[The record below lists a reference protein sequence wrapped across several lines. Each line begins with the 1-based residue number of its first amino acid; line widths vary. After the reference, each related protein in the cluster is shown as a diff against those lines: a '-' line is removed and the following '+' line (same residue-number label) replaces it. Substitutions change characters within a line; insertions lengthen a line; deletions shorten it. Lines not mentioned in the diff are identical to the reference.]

1 MMKSKISPLN
11 NTGYS
16 RFQNSYMERLHS
28 ELREG
33 IIVPPRSLVEICF
46 HGRGGQGAVTAAN
59 LLAAAA
65 LQDGNKGVQA
75 FPLFGAE
82 RRGAPVRAFARISGE
97 EIHLRSEIYNPDIVI
112 VLDESIMDIVDVLK
126 GVKDEGK
133 ILINTRK
140 KPNDFEFSKKYH
152 VATVDATGI
161 ALKHAILVGGM
172 PVVNTPILGSI
183 PKILDR
189 VTLQSIQNVIRG
201 KWIGKKDLGERN
213 VKATQDAFD
222 QTGVNF

>member
-1 MMKSKISPLN
+1 M
-11 NTGYS
+11 GH
-16 RFQNSYMERLHS
+16 LHF

-33 IIVPPRSLVEICF
+33 IIVSSQSLVEICF

-59 LLAAAA
+59 LLATAA
-65 LQDGNKGVQA
+65 LRDWNKGVQA
-75 FPLFGAE
+75 FPFFGAE

-112 VLDESIMDIVDVLK
+112 ILDESIMDIVDTLK
-126 GVKDEGK
+126 GVKDNGK

-140 KPNDFEFSKKYH
+140 KPNDFEFSKTFH
-152 VATVDATGI
+152 VATVDATAI
-161 ALKHAILVGGM
+161 ALKHDILVGGI
-172 PVVNTPILGSI
+172 PVVNTPILGSV

-189 VTLQSIQNVIRG
+189 VTLLSIQEVIRS
-201 KWIGKKDLGERN
+201 KWTGKKELGERN

-222 QTGVNF
+222 LTEVNF

>member
-1 MMKSKISPLN
+1 
-11 NTGYS
+11 
-16 RFQNSYMERLHS
+16 MEHLHF

-33 IIVPPRSLVEICF
+33 NIVSSKSLVEICF

-82 RRGAPVRAFARISGE
+82 RRGAPVKAFARISGD

-140 KPNDFEFSKKYH
+140 KPNDFKFSKKHH
-152 VATVDATGI
+152 VATVDATSI
-161 ALKHAILVGGM
+161 ALKYTILVGGM
-172 PVVNTPILGSI
+172 PVVNTPILGSV

-189 VTLQSIQNVIRG
+189 VTLQSIQNVIRS
-201 KWIGKKDLGERN
+201 KWIGKKELGERN

-222 QTGVNF
+222 QTEVNF